1 LRQVGLGVI
10 GTGFWG
16 ENQVRVLRQ
25 QNDSCRLLGICDLN
39 EKRAREVGSKYGV
52 PWYSDLSKFLQLA
65 GLEGVTV
72 CTPTNTHFEVAN
84 RALEAGKH
92 LLVEKPMT
100 GDKDRAEKLVK
111 AAGKAGRKLLVG
123 FIERFNPGV
132 GMVKEMLERKEAGQV
147 ILANGRRVTR
157 WPVRIGDVGVIKD
170 TAIHDIDIMRYL
182 LRKEVELVYAQTG
195 SLKHSFEDS
204 AEIMLQFDHGTTGF
218 IDANWLTP
226 RKVRT
231 LIITGSEATINL
243 DYISQEISVDDSEKT
258 VKPTVKWDEPL
269 RLELEN
275 YIKTIREDL
284 EPSPS
289 GMDAIEAIRI
299 CDSALESGK
308 TRHVV
313 ELRKAEMAPQ
323 FAGKDA
329 RLYPSLDSSH
339 SRLQD

>member
-1 LRQVGLGVI
+1 LRQIGLGVI

-52 PWYSDLSKFLQLA
+52 PWYSDLSKFLQLPE
-65 GLEGVTV
+65 LEGVTV
-72 CTPTNTHFEVAN
+72 CTPTNTHFEVAT
-84 RALEAGKH
+84 RALEEGKH

-100 GDKDRAEKLVK
+100 GDKDRAAKLVR

-195 SLKHSFEDS
+195 SLKHSFEDY
-204 AEIMLQFDHGTTGF
+204 AEIMLRFDHGTTGF

-231 LIITGSEATINL
+231 LIITGSDFSGRFGKDRQT
-243 DYISQEISVDDSEKT
+243 DSEMG
-258 VKPTVKWDEPL
+258 
-269 RLELEN
+269 R
-275 YIKTIREDL
+275 
-284 EPSPS
+284 
-289 GMDAIEAIRI
+289 AA
-299 CDSALESGK
+299 
-308 TRHVV
+308 
-313 ELRKAEMAPQ
+313 
-323 FAGKDA
+323 
-329 RLYPSLDSSH
+329 
-339 SRLQD
+339 

>member
-1 LRQVGLGVI
+1 MRQVGLGVI

-39 EKRAREVGSKYGV
+39 EKRAKEVGSKYGV
-52 PWYSDLSKFLQLA
+52 HWYSDLSKFLQIP

-72 CTPTNTHFEVAN
+72 CTPTNTHFDVATS
-84 RALEAGKH
+84 ALEEGKH

-100 GDKDRAEKLVK
+100 GDKDRAEKLVR

-147 ILANGRRVTR
+147 ILVNGRRVTR

-195 SLKHSFEDS
+195 SLKHSFEDY
-204 AEIMLQFDHGTTGF
+204 AEIMLRFDHGTTGF

-284 EPSPS
+284 EPNPS
-289 GMDAIEAIRI
+289 GKDAIEAIRI
-299 CDSALESGK
+299 CDSALQSGK
-308 TRHVV
+308 TRHAV
-313 ELRKAEMAPQ
+313 ELGRAEMATQ
-323 FAGKDA
+323 L
-329 RLYPSLDSSH
+329 RE
-339 SRLQD
+339 